1 MILNYNKKTTLTQ
14 SGFLILKIK
23 MKPIELP
30 FEIGREYENWEFD
43 LEVLDV
49 ERMKGYDSYIY
60 IREIVFLGAIPRYV
74 ELIFLIDILQ
84 IAILKYELQK
94 SDLRKI
100 IKILDEK
107 LMLKDN
113 SEKIKIYSLDANLEL
128 WVINKESNT
137 IIVSYGI
144 PYFLSQLFSDK
155 TKNNHF

>member
-74 ELIFLIDILQ
+74 ELIFSWDILDAVILVFSFSDSSQ
-84 IAILKYELQK
+84 VNNFKNSLDELKIQNLKYKSNNQLLTIAYSRLEIFESILK
-94 SDLRKI
+94 
-100 IKILDEK
+100 
-107 LMLKDN
+107 
-113 SEKIKIYSLDANLEL
+113 
-128 WVINKESNT
+128 
-137 IIVSYGI
+137 
-144 PYFLSQLFSDK
+144 
-155 TKNNHF
+155 

>member
-60 IREIVFLGAIPRYV
+60 IKEIVFLGAIPRYV
-74 ELIFLIDILQ
+74 ELIFSWDILDAVILVFSFSDSSQ
-84 IAILKYELQK
+84 VNNFKNSLDELKIQNLKYKSNNQLLTIAYSRLEIFESILK
-94 SDLRKI
+94 
-100 IKILDEK
+100 
-107 LMLKDN
+107 
-113 SEKIKIYSLDANLEL
+113 
-128 WVINKESNT
+128 
-137 IIVSYGI
+137 
-144 PYFLSQLFSDK
+144 
-155 TKNNHF
+155 

>member
-60 IREIVFLGAIPRYV
+60 IKEIVFLGAIPRYV
-74 ELIFLIDILQ
+74 ELIFSWDILEAVILVFSFNNSSEVNNFKKSLDGLKIQ
-84 IAILKYELQK
+84 NLKYKSNNQLITLMYGRIEILK
-94 SDLRKI
+94 S
-100 IKILDEK
+100 ILK
-107 LMLKDN
+107 
-113 SEKIKIYSLDANLEL
+113 
-128 WVINKESNT
+128 
-137 IIVSYGI
+137 
-144 PYFLSQLFSDK
+144 
-155 TKNNHF
+155 

>member
-74 ELIFLIDILQ
+74 ELIFLIDLLQ
-84 IAILKYELQK
+84 IVIFNYKLQK

-100 IKILDEK
+100 IETLDEK
-107 LMLKDN
+107 LMLKNRLD
-113 SEKIKIYSLDANLEL
+113 KIVIYSIDVNLEL
-128 WVINKESNT
+128 WVINKESNS
-137 IIVSYGI
+137 IVVIYGI
-144 PYFLSQLFSDK
+144 PCLLSQLYIDK
-155 TKNNHF
+155 TKNN

>member
-49 ERMKGYDSYIY
+49 ERIKGYDSYIY

-74 ELIFLIDILQ
+74 ELIFSWDILDAVILVFSFSDSSQ
-84 IAILKYELQK
+84 VNNFKNSLDELKIQNLKYKSNNQLLTIAYSRLEIFESILK
-94 SDLRKI
+94 
-100 IKILDEK
+100 
-107 LMLKDN
+107 
-113 SEKIKIYSLDANLEL
+113 
-128 WVINKESNT
+128 
-137 IIVSYGI
+137 
-144 PYFLSQLFSDK
+144 
-155 TKNNHF
+155 